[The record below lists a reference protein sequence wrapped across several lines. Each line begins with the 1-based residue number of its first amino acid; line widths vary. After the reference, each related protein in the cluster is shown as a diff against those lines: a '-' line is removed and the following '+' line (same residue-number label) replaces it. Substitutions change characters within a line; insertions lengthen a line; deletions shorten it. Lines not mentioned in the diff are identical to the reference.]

1 MTTSIL
7 NKTVMSKAYVI
18 LIQASAEGTPD
29 AALMLC
35 QRHLSCAIVSVAEMG
50 DRWPQQTWA
59 KKWGPCPFS
68 GRGAGPPSF
77 GAAVTVN
84 EFSIGYTRS
93 YLLT

>member
-1 MTTSIL
+1 VI
-7 NKTVMSKAYVI
+7 SKAYAI

-59 KKWGPCPFS
+59 KNGGHAPFR
-68 GRGAGPPSF
+68 GGGAGPPSF
-77 GAAVTVN
+77 SAAVTVN
-84 EFSIGYTRS
+84 EFIIEYTRS